1 MNSEPPTA
9 NGTAMQANKT
19 SVESKL
25 NNGKKALLA
34 MVNMGENSNI
44 GRVLV
49 SAHAHC
55 GAPCVLSVQC
65 GVPSFAYAVVYY
77 RSVAVFGR
85 VGNRNTG
92 I

>member
-1 MNSEPPTA
+1 MSIAHAMNSEPPTA

-44 GRVLV
+44 GRVLRPIK
-49 SAHAHC
+49 C
-55 GAPCVLSVQC
+55 MTD
-65 GVPSFAYAVVYY
+65 FI
-77 RSVAVFGR
+77 R
-85 VGNRNTG
+85 TG
-92 I
+92 INR